1 VLRYPVLLFI
11 PTFLCLWLAA
21 QAGIAFRKRRPLSDD
36 EREDFG
42 VVQSATLT
50 LLALII
56 GFSFS
61 MAISRYDQRKNYEE
75 QEANAIGTEYVR
87 AGLLPPAA
95 GDTVRSQLRKY
106 IELRIRFYRTRDE
119 DELEQIDKDTSQLQS
134 QMWATVQS
142 AGLQQPNP
150 VTTLAVAG
158 MNDVLNSQGYTQ
170 AAWWNQ
176 IPGSAWGF
184 LVLTAICCNVLVG
197 YGSRR
202 DHVAKLLIVLPLV
215 ISVSFF
221 LIADIDTPRKGLIHV
236 SPQNLLS
243 VQQSLPGK

>member
-1 VLRYPVLLFI
+1 
-11 PTFLCLWLAA
+11 
-21 QAGIAFRKRRPLSDD
+21 
-36 EREDFG
+36 
-42 VVQSATLT
+42 
-50 LLALII
+50 
-56 GFSFS
+56 
-61 MAISRYDQRKNYEE
+61 
-75 QEANAIGTEYVR
+75 
-87 AGLLPPAA
+87 
-95 GDTVRSQLRKY
+95 
-106 IELRIRFYRTRDE
+106 
-119 DELEQIDKDTSQLQS
+119 
-134 QMWATVQS
+134 
-142 AGLQQPNP
+142 
-150 VTTLAVAG
+150 